1 MPGTGNPRTVKE
13 PISFAVGVVGSSMVT
28 DVVAKLFTP
37 SVMVIGIPPSAL
49 PRLSRTKP
57 EIDPVLGDN

>member
-1 MPGTGNPRTVKE
+1 
-13 PISFAVGVVGSSMVT
+13 MVT